1 VPVDFS
7 LTESQQEIARLAGQ
21 LLDASPGGR
30 PPRTPAELASPGGRP
45 PRTPAAN
52 EGKADPWKE
61 LARAGLLAL
70 SLPPELGGDGLGVL
84 DTAVLLT
91 EIGRRA
97 APVPALATLMTGV
110 LPVVRWGD
118 DGTRRALLPAAA
130 AGELVLTAGLREP
143 SEAMPLAPAVTV
155 AADGTVSGIKVGVPY
170 CAQAGRVLLP
180 VSFAVPPRG
189 DDPPGSPREVPSP
202 HTPSVVV
209 VIVDPAADGAL
220 LTRTPSVA
228 GGPEYTLRLDQ
239 VPVEHVLG
247 GASCLTDLYQLAV
260 AGACSLADG
269 AVSAA
274 LALTRDHIATR
285 RQFGRPLAA
294 FQAVAQQAADVYIA
308 SRTLHLA
315 TLSACWRLD
324 AGLDA
329 AGDLGVAGYWCA
341 AQAPRS
347 LRTCHHLHGGT
358 GMDVTYPLHRFS
370 ALVSDLVRFL
380 GGAEYQLE
388 SQACSLN

>member
-1 VPVDFS
+1 MDFS
-7 LTESQQEIARLAGQ
+7 LTQSQQEIARLAGQ
-21 LLDASPGGR
+21 LLD
-30 PPRTPAELASPGGRP
+30 
-45 PRTPAAN
+45 
-52 EGKADPWKE
+52 EGKAGPWKE

-84 DTAVLLT
+84 EAAVLLA
-91 EIGRRA
+91 EVGRRA

-118 DGTRRALLPAAA
+118 GALRRALLPAAA
-130 AGELVLTAGLREP
+130 AGELILTAGLREP
-143 SEAMPLAPAVTV
+143 SDPMPLVPAVTV
-155 AADGTVSGIKVGVPY
+155 AQGPGPERTVSGVKVGVPY

-180 VSFAVPPRG
+180 VSFASG
-189 DDPPGSPREVPSP
+189 GAG
-202 HTPSVVV
+202 V
-209 VIVDPAADGAL
+209 VIVDPAADGARV
-220 LTRTPSVA
+220 TPTPSAA
-228 GGPEYTLRLDQ
+228 GGPECTLRLDR

-247 GASCLTDLYQLAV
+247 GADCLADLYQLAV

-274 LALTRDHIATR
+274 LALTREHVASR

-294 FQAVAQQAADVYIA
+294 FQAVAQQVADVYIA

-315 TLSACWRLD
+315 TMSACWRLD
-324 AGLDA
+324 AGRDA
-329 AGDLGVAGYWCA
+329 AGELSVAGYWCA
-341 AQAPRS
+341 QEAPRS
-347 LRTCHHLHGGT
+347 MRTCHHLHGGT

-388 SQACSLN
+388 RHACSLN

>member
-1 VPVDFS
+1 MPVDFS
-7 LTESQQEIARLAGQ
+7 LTESQREIARLAGQ
-21 LLDASPGGR
+21 LLD
-30 PPRTPAELASPGGRP
+30 
-45 PRTPAAN
+45 

-110 LPVVRWGD
+110 LPVVRWA
-118 DGTRRALLPAAA
+118 DGEHRRALLPAAA
-130 AGELVLTAGLREP
+130 AGEMVLTAGLREP
-143 SEAMPLAPAVTV
+143 SDPMPAVPATTV
-155 AADGTVSGIKVGVPY
+155 ADGTVSGTKVGVPY

-180 VSFAVPPRG
+180 VSFAS
-189 DDPPGSPREVPSP
+189 PGHDEDGVG
-202 HTPSVVV
+202 V
-209 VIVDPAADGAL
+209 VIVDPAAAGARM
-220 LTRTPSVA
+220 TRTPSA
-228 GGPEYTLRLDQ
+228 SGSPEYTLRLDR

-247 GASCLTDLYQLAV
+247 GAGCLADLYQLAV
-260 AGACSLADG
+260 AGACCLADG

-294 FQAVAQQAADVYIA
+294 FQAVAQQVADVYVA

-315 TLSACWRLD
+315 TVSACWRLD
-324 AGLDA
+324 AGIDA

-341 AQAPRS
+341 DEAPRAV
-347 LRTCHHLHGGT
+347 RTCHHLHGGT

-388 SQACSLN
+388 RQACSLT